1 MPKKAN
7 PKKMAA
13 QQLSKIVA
21 VEAAIAEGKYLS
33 AKIVKSIG
41 NCSFEAKLQ
50 TADGKLIDCKVLVR
64 GKMKCGT
71 NGATR
76 IEKDCYVLV
85 ENSDPK
91 KLMEV
96 VGVVNRQAE
105 LDRLRRGGRV
115 SRQLDDVG
123 EGAGGNLDD
132 LFDRGEEGEEGA
144 DMAGDGFGR
153 RDEEREEQARE
164 FLERYLKK
172 RAGQKYAREH
182 VVERGVFGAEER
194 DIGGAGDAERD
205 EAAELA
211 EMAEGLGAGGGAA
224 AGGSG
229 APSGAAKKPVTS
241 ARRLRAMLIN
251 AGELPPEERE
261 AEEARVAALWEAQMR
276 EEAAREAEEERVA
289 AEFAALSKKAAEADD
304 WEALVDAI

>member
-33 AKIVKSIG
+33 AKIIKSIG

-50 TADGKLIDCKVLVR
+50 TADGRLVDCKVLVR
-64 GKMKCGT
+64 GKMKCGV

-96 VGVVNRQAE
+96 VGVVNRQTE

-132 LFDRGEEGEEGA
+132 LFDRGEEGEEEGA
-144 DMAGDGFGR
+144 AMAGDGFGR

-211 EMAEGLGAGGGAA
+211 EMAEGLGAAAGGGAA
-224 AGGSG
+224 S
-229 APSGAAKKPVTS
+229 AKKPVTS

-261 AEEARVAALWEAQMR
+261 AEEARVAALWEQQQR

-289 AEFAALSKKAAEADD
+289 AEFAALSKKAAEVDD
-304 WEALVDAI
+304 WEALIDAI